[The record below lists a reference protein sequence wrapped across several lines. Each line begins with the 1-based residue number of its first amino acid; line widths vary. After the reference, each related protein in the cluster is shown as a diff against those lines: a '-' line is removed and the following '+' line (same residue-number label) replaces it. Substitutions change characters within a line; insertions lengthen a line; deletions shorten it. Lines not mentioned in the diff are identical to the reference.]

1 MKINGIMGSM
11 EEGKRKTIGYTAGV
25 YDMFHIGHL
34 NILESAKQHCDYLI
48 VGVNSDAASFGYKNK
63 YPIIP
68 ENERMEIVQAVRY
81 VDEVV
86 RVDNTDKKFA
96 FEKYRYD
103 IIFVGDD
110 HKGEPRWQELD
121 EYLEARGARVFYIP
135 YTKHISS
142 SKLTEVIDR
151 MLIAAD

>member
-1 MKINGIMGSM
+1 MGSS
-11 EEGKRKTIGYTAGV
+11 EKKIIGYTAGV

-34 NILESAKQHCDYLI
+34 NILENAKQNCDYLI
-48 VGVNSDAASFGYKNK
+48 VGVNSDEASYSYKSK

-68 ENERMEIVQAVRY
+68 EDERMEIVSAIKY

-86 RVDNTDKKFA
+86 RVDNTDKKYA
-96 FEKYRYD
+96 HEKYHYD

-121 EYLEARGARVFYIP
+121 EYLARRGAKVFYIP

-142 SKLTEVIDR
+142 SKLTEIIDR
-151 MLIAAD
+151 MLISSE

>member
-1 MKINGIMGSM
+1 MEKGKKKI
-11 EEGKRKTIGYTAGV
+11 IGYTAGV

-34 NILESAKQHCDYLI
+34 NILEIAKQNCDYLI
-48 VGVNSDAASFGYKNK
+48 VGVNSDEASFSYKSK

-68 ENERMEIVQAVRY
+68 EDERMEIVRAIKY

-86 RVDNTDKKFA
+86 RVDNTDKRFA
-96 FEKYRYD
+96 HEKYGYD

-110 HKGEPRWQELD
+110 HREEPRWQELD
-121 EYLEARGARVFYIP
+121 EYLKERGARVFYIP

-151 MLIAAD
+151 MLISSE